1 MAKSSPYPGLEVTVL
16 GVSSAGCEGVFVSR
30 GKRDMCRGWRFHPVP
45 DGHSEPE
52 KVAYGI

>member
-30 GKRDMCRGWRFHPVP
+30 GKRDMCRG
-45 DGHSEPE
+45 
-52 KVAYGI
+52 